1 MFADPKGAPP
11 EATPDKVRPESLPPP
26 PPPHETTK
34 NAIKIKIMTLMYL
47 SFLILFLISYLN
59 TLHFWFSD
67 GRPLLGIGCL
77 LNSKSK
83 SLPKTR

>member
-34 NAIKIKIMTLMYL
+34 NAIKIINNDFNVSIIFNPIFDKL
-47 SFLILFLISYLN
+47 SQYTPFLVF
-59 TLHFWFSD
+59 
-67 GRPLLGIGCL
+67 
-77 LNSKSK
+77 
-83 SLPKTR
+83 